1 MDIKGVDNL
10 ISSFLYLDEVEIL
23 VKIDS
28 DYKKRY
34 RQIIRK
40 REFDKTLIDN
50 YFDGKKTSWE
60 KIRKEFQVN
69 GKDIVRYLRYKFKD
83 VNEHIFLFNSANRIL
98 KIIKFFKSRNIT
110 LQKDMND
117 ICTHLYNESI
127 KYFKYQKTNNQPNH
141 FFKVDVRIKIDEL
154 QKIYNF

>member
-40 REFDKTLIDN
+40 RE
-50 YFDGKKTSWE
+50 
-60 KIRKEFQVN
+60 
-69 GKDIVRYLRYKFKD
+69 
-83 VNEHIFLFNSANRIL
+83 LF
-98 KIIKFFKSRNIT
+98 
-110 LQKDMND
+110 
-117 ICTHLYNESI
+117 
-127 KYFKYQKTNNQPNH
+127 
-141 FFKVDVRIKIDEL
+141 
-154 QKIYNF
+154 